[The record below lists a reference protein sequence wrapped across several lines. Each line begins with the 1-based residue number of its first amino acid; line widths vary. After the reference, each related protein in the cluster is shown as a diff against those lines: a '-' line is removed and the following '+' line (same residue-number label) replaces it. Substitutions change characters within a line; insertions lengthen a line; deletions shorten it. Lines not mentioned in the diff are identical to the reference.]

1 MKLPF
6 LLFQAPEQF
15 TAALRKYLRALE
27 HTSRYPAAAVI
38 TNEYVIREFIECAQN
53 WGYGERPTPPPA
65 DPVPTCR
72 TCKGPILTGQDY
84 TCEHGPHHGNHSDCI
99 AHLVEALSKLKKPEP
114 AE

>member
-6 LLFQAPEQF
+6 LLFRTPEQF
-15 TAALRKYLRALE
+15 EKALRQYGRVFHETEPNFTAAIRSFVRHAQVWGFGEL
-27 HTSRYPAAAVI
+27 PA
-38 TNEYVIREFIECAQN
+38 
-53 WGYGERPTPPPA
+53 PPVQ
-65 DPVPTCR
+65 DPGPTCR